1 MRNLIKCLK
10 DKQGTTMI
18 EVLVAVIV
26 VLLVTATF
34 SNVISASTKMLS
46 SSMDIIAETESFNKE
61 YYRTEK
67 YEHRKQTTGR
77 LSLSVDMDKT
87 KDVTAEGKTLALN
100 EKSEIVYW
108 DEPSGYD
115 MYAVNVGHYANS
127 LVPVPPD
134 SGSGETDEPDPTP
147 PTEETD
153 PPTETTPPI
162 ETDPPTDDDGNYIEV
177 EVEDTLSKI
186 YECNDWDTKS
196 KELRDEA
203 INNHGT
209 HDPEYVNWNWRGG
222 MGEVYIII
230 NKEGKKEGWISIEY
244 YDVNFAGTEDIS
256 KEHFV
261 DRIRNG
267 QFVKITDDTKVFTSE
282 DLYNGQHQGEKV
294 FKAPCPKKGELFYD
308 GTNYYVARCDI
319 PENQPNYTRFNGDSL
334 VAGAWVKLLQPTQP
348 SE

>member
-46 SSMDIIAETESFNKE
+46 SSMDIIAETENFNKE

-127 LVPVPPD
+127 LAPVPPPPD
-134 SGSGETDEPDPTP
+134 NGSLETEEPDPTP
-147 PTEETD
+147 SPEETA
-153 PPTETTPPI
+153 
-162 ETDPPTDDDGNYIEV
+162 PPTDDDGNYIEV
-177 EVEDTLSKI
+177 EVDAELSKI
-186 YECNDWDTKS
+186 YDCNDWDTRS
-196 KELRDEA
+196 KELREEA

-209 HDPEYVNWNWRGG
+209 HDPEQVNWNWHGG

-230 NKEGKKEGWISIEY
+230 NEEGKKEGWISIEN

-267 QFVKITDDTKVFTSE
+267 QFVKITDETRVFTSE
-282 DLYNGQHQGEKV
+282 DFRDGQNPGDKV
-294 FKAPCPKKGELFYD
+294 FKEPDCPKKGQLFYD
-308 GTNYYVARCDI
+308 GTNYYVARSDI
-319 PENQPNYTRFNGDSL
+319 PENQPNYTCFNGDSL
-334 VAGAWVKLLQPTQP
+334 VAGAWVKLLQPVRP